1 MAFLSRLTV
10 MEAGT
15 ICPME
20 ILSLM
25 SVARGELD
33 LRSARRRS
41 PAERWVQFGWL
52 VVRSSH

>member
-15 ICPME
+15 ICPRE

-25 SVARGELD
+25 IVARGELD

-41 PAERWVQFGWL
+41 PAERCVQFGWL